1 MVAAVSDATKPLV
14 NATNLGVM
22 RGDRVLFKALSL
34 TAVAGECILLRG
46 ANGAGKTT
54 LLRTLAGFVRP
65 DAGEVT
71 SEAFHWLGH
80 KTGLKPHESPTR
92 HLKVWARAWGSEA
105 EITPILDRLGL
116 KRCADVPAT
125 GLSAGQKRRTG
136 FARLLMAERPIW
148 FLDEPFSALDTA
160 GKALISEIASEHVFR
175 GGAIVAAVHGE
186 VPLQGREVQL

>member
-1 MVAAVSDATKPLV
+1 MFGAVTDAAKPLV
-14 NATNLGVM
+14 KASNLGVL

-34 TAVAGECILLRG
+34 EAQAGECVLLRG

-71 SEAFHWLGH
+71 SEPFHWLGH
-80 KTGLKPHESPTR
+80 KTGLKPHESPIR
-92 HLKVWARAWGSEA
+92 HLGVWAKAWGSDVDA
-105 EITPILDRLGL
+105 GPILERLGL
-116 KRCADVPAT
+116 SRCADVPAT

-136 FARLLMAERPIW
+136 FARLLTVKRPIW

-160 GKALISEIASEHVFR
+160 GKGLVAEIAYGHLAE
-175 GGAIVAAVHGE
+175 GGTIIAAVHGD
-186 VPLQGREVQL
+186 VPLSGREVQL